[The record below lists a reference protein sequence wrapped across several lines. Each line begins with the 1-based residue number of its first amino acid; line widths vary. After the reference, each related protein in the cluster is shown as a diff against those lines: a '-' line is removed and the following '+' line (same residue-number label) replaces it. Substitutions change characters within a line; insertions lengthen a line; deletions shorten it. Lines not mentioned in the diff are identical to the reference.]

1 MPHLAPD
8 QLAQP
13 NRSPGCGHRSGGET
27 KLFYGFLNDIL
38 NATHM
43 VGRWRSWSGTHA
55 IWLPIHLFLT
65 RPPNVII
72 LAVVTQAGSPLGL
85 GFLGSG
91 VWSESADSR
100 DYIPKAEECVAGPG
114 PVLPSTKPH
123 SLLVVEVAS

>member
-1 MPHLAPD
+1 
-8 QLAQP
+8 
-13 NRSPGCGHRSGGET
+13 
-27 KLFYGFLNDIL
+27 
-38 NATHM
+38 M
-43 VGRWRSWSGTHA
+43 VGHWQSWSGTHA

-100 DYIPKAEECVAGPG
+100 GYIPKAEECVAGPG